1 MFPQLNPSKVQEQ
14 FWLATNMYQNNLAYN
29 VPLVFVLNRTPNIIN
44 LEKSLHFILEHHEAL
59 RASFSIVNGNLNQTI
74 ANPEESKIQIKI
86 KDSNEPFSERA
97 LSLILELEANY
108 AFDLSKFPLLRVKLI
123 QFSDS
128 KAVLAI
134 QFHHILI
141 DLAARDIFLENLST
155 YYNDLENGRPL
166 LLEKAAPQY
175 SDYIDWENEWLNS
188 DKSKVKIENW
198 LKKYNNPVELLN
210 LPYDK
215 QKAVR
220 TTPAG
225 KHKVFTINK
234 ETATQV
240 KTYSQDHHIS
250 PFLFLFSCYSV
261 LLHRLSNHDKII
273 VSVPFPNRNREAD
286 KSVIGC
292 FVNNLPITIDFTN
305 RPNFIQL
312 TDQIRKEFLFV
323 HRNQEVPLLEIIN
336 HINTG
341 IDRSANPIFQVGFT
355 QEPLPKLELQGINSD
370 SVLVEKYGAQLELF
384 LKIIELDDELTLS
397 FEYNSDLFE
406 ETTINHWTEIY
417 KEIVTSCINAEE
429 LEIGRLDILPGS
441 EKEQIRIWNQTT
453 APYEKDTC
461 IHQKL
466 EQLSSDSPNLAALRF
481 GNSVLTYK
489 ELNDHS
495 NRLANYLIKKGVCV
509 GDIIAVCIDRS
520 FEMMVGIF
528 ATLKAGATYL
538 PLDSKNPQN
547 RLSEIIGDAKPKII
561 LTDSKS
567 DLNLP
572 PYSTI
577 IYTDN
582 ILTHPL
588 TDNSTN
594 PETKVESN
602 NLAYIIYTSGS
613 TGKPKGVMIE
623 HHSLMN
629 RLNWMQKQFPIAS
642 NDVLLQKTSI
652 TFDVSVWELFWWTF
666 SGASLAILPPGSE
679 REPAKIVQ
687 EIETKKVSVIHFVP
701 SMFSVFID
709 YLKSA
714 QVVSKISGLKWIIA
728 SGEALQPKT
737 VNEFNKLRSFSK
749 LPEVVNLY
757 GPTEAT
763 IDVSIYRCPLD
774 SNIKEIP
781 IGKTIDNTQLYV
793 LNKANQIQPWGI
805 PGELVIGGVN
815 LARGYINN
823 PELTELKFPEIEI
836 ESDSKKRFYRTGD
849 LAKWNSDGNIVFI
862 GRMDNQIK
870 IRGFRI
876 ELGEIEAKLL
886 EYPKIKEASV
896 MLQIAAN
903 ENPLLKAF
911 VVLFPDEKTNS
922 GQIKKYLVELLPAY
936 MLPNQIFILDQMPI
950 SQNGKIDRKQLIA
963 IDTKIEEPV
972 NTNSSVMEQN
982 ISNIFT
988 ELLGIKCFRN
998 ADNFFDLGGNS
1009 LMAIR
1014 LTNMIYEKYNIKL
1027 EVVKIFE
1034 YPSIKDLARYL
1045 SSINN
1050 DTVND
1055 SPVLSGS
1062 RRSLKYAHQVSNKRK
1077 S

>member
-1 MFPQLNPSKVQEQ
+1 MSLQLNPSKIQEQ

-29 VPLVFVLNRTPNIIN
+29 VPLAFILSRSPDIIN
-44 LEKSLHFILEHHEAL
+44 IEKAINFILKHNEAL
-59 RASFSIVNGNLNQTI
+59 RAGFSIVNGNLKQII
-74 ANPEESKIQIKI
+74 ANSEECKIQIKVE
-86 KDSNEPFSERA
+86 DSTGAFSEVA
-97 LSLILELEANY
+97 LNTILENEANY
-108 AFDLSKFPLLRVKLI
+108 SFDLSKFPLIRVKLI

-128 KAVLAI
+128 KAVLFI

-141 DLAARDIFLENLST
+141 DLTARDIFLENLST
-155 YYNDLENGRPL
+155 YYNDLENGCQL
-166 LLEKAAPQY
+166 LLEKPAPQY
-175 SDYIDWENEWLNS
+175 KDYIAWENEWLNS
-188 DKSKVKIENW
+188 DKAKVKTENW
-198 LKKYNNPVELLN
+198 LKKYKNPAELLK

-215 QKAVR
+215 QNAVR
-220 TTPAG
+220 TTPLG
-225 KHKVFTINK
+225 KQKVFTINK
-234 ETATQV
+234 ETANQV

-261 LLHRLSNHDKII
+261 LLHRLSNHDIII
-273 VSVPFPNRNREAD
+273 VSVPFPNRNRESD

-292 FVNNLPITIDFTN
+292 YVNNLPITIDFTN
-305 RPNFIQL
+305 HPNFVQL

-341 IDRSANPIFQVGFT
+341 IDRSVNPIFQVGFT
-355 QEPLPKLELQGINSD
+355 QEPLPKLYLQGINSD
-370 SVLVEKYGAQLELF
+370 SILVEKYGAQLELF
-384 LKIIELDDELTLS
+384 LKVIELDDELTLS

-406 ETTINHWTEIY
+406 GTTINHWTEIY
-417 KEIVTSCINAEE
+417 EEIVATCINSEE
-429 LEIGRLDILPGS
+429 LGVGQLDILPCE
-441 EKEQIRIWNQTT
+441 EKELIRSWNETT
-453 APYEKDTC
+453 VPYEKDKC
-461 IHQKL
+461 VHQKL
-466 EQLSSDSPNLAALRF
+466 EQLSLDTPNLPALWF

-495 NRLANYLIKKGVCV
+495 NRLANYLINKKVCV

-520 FEMMVGIF
+520 FEMMISIF

-538 PLDSKNPQN
+538 PLDSKNPQS
-547 RLSEIIGDAKPKII
+547 RLSEIIEDAKPKFI
-561 LTDSKS
+561 LTESKS

-577 IYTDN
+577 LYIDN
-582 ILTHPL
+582 ILDHPL
-588 TDNSTN
+588 SDNSTN

-623 HHSLMN
+623 HHSLIN
-629 RLNWMQKQFPIAS
+629 RLNWMQKQFPITS

-666 SGASLAILPPGSE
+666 SGASLAILPPGAE
-679 REPAKIVQ
+679 REPIKIVQ
-687 EIETKKVSVIHFVP
+687 EIEAKKVSVIHFVP

-737 VNEFNKLRSFSK
+737 VNEFNKLRSYSK

-763 IDVSIYRCPLD
+763 IDVSIYRCSTDPT
-774 SNIKEIP
+774 IKEIP
-781 IGKTIDNTQLYV
+781 IGKTIDNTQLFV
-793 LNKANQIQPWGI
+793 LNKANKIQPWGI

-836 ESDSKKRFYRTGD
+836 EPDSKKRFYRTGD
-849 LAKWNSDGNIVFI
+849 LAKWNSDGNIIFI

-886 EYPKIKEASV
+886 EHPKIKEASV
-896 MLQIAAN
+896 ILQIAAN
-903 ENPLLKAF
+903 ENPILKGF

-922 GQIKKYLVELLPAY
+922 SQIKKYLVNLLPSY
-936 MLPNQIFILDQMPI
+936 MLPNQIFILDKMPI
-950 SQNGKIDRKQLIA
+950 SQNGKIDRKQLNA
-963 IDTKIEEPV
+963 IDTMIEEPV
-972 NTNSSVMEQN
+972 NSTSSIMEQN
-982 ISNIFT
+982 ISIIFT

-1014 LTNMIYEKYNIKL
+1014 LTNMIYEKYDIKL
-1027 EVVKIFE
+1027 QQAINTLKKQKEFALKTNSQYGREIAD
-1034 YPSIKDLARYL
+1034 K
-1045 SSINN
+1045 INN
-1050 DTVND
+1050 LLNKI
-1055 SPVLSGS
+1055 P
-1062 RRSLKYAHQVSNKRK
+1062 KYED
-1077 S
+1077 